1 MNTVHT
7 YEDLGQLSFDRHTPE
22 SCDDTVVIRH
32 LSTPGCVT
40 EAYDGTKIVQWYG
53 NIERQLTRML
63 EENEAARNFVYADK
77 LRTYLKTWRE
87 NEITGSM
94 NRETLQILKAAT
106 DQLAVEPWNLGNYF
120 SNLRDQ
126 IRKLVASE
134 EQLPR
139 VATEPGEKMPGP
151 GAGAPGGAMPPLS
164 PEFGPEGETPGP
176 GAAEAGGLTPEE
188 GGPEEPRPGEEA
200 AKEELPTPEELAG
213 AGVPPGAPRPPRRP
227 PRG

>member
-1 MNTVHT
+1 MRTLHSFEDWATAMDSST
-7 YEDLGQLSFDRHTPE
+7 YIP
-22 SCDDTVVIRH
+22 
-32 LSTPGCVT
+32 

-106 DQLAVEPWNLGNYF
+106 EQLAVEPWNLGNYF

-139 VATEPGEKMPGP
+139 VATEPGDKMSGP
-151 GAGAPGGAMPPLS
+151 GGGAPGGSLPPMS
-164 PEFGPEGETPGP
+164 PEFGPEGGVPGP
-176 GAAEAGGLTPEE
+176 GAAEAGGPTPEE
-188 GGPEEPRPGEEA
+188 GPEEPAPGAEAAAEEA
-200 AKEELPTPEELAG
+200 GMPTPEEIAGGAPPEAG
-213 AGVPPGAPRPPRRP
+213 APKPPRRP
-227 PRG
+227 PRA